1 MRSPGRS
8 AGRLVHLA
16 RDRAQR
22 ARQRVRTGLTWPTGR
37 TCCAASAAALET
49 DARLAAY
56 VTDRLSEGWTPEQ
69 IAGRLRLGI
78 EPGLRAV
85 CAETIYGW
93 IYRAGQ
99 KTERL
104 WRFLTRHHARRRK
117 RHGRASRDTIAE
129 KTHISQRAG
138 DADARETVGHW
149 EADLVIC
156 KRSRPVLVLHERKTR
171 ITLMTR
177 LAGKTAAETI
187 AAMTATFRRLDPR
200 MRGSVTFDNDTCFA
214 RHMLLRG
221 MLSATTYFCDAY
233 ASWQKGGV
241 ENANGRIRRWLPRG
255 TDLDEIGEQ
264 DIQEIAMTINPLP
277 GRGFME
283 TSRRSPRA
291 NASDTDPPS
300 RRSCLSLAGMWKSG
314 LLDPLRFVLE
324 STGWCQTNA
333 NSSQLPTVS
342 TNLPGTPGDHRP
354 LHRRRRSTR
363 SDGYCCV
370 CVGPDGLRFVA
381 AGCSPSSGD
390 KPDKEESAGGFRFY
404 GDCGSD
410 LGRSMP

>member
-1 MRSPGRS
+1 MSEYS
-8 AGRLVHLA
+8 HLTA
-16 RDRAQR
+16 EERDRLAGLMADGLSLRSIAKALGR
-22 ARQRVRTGLTWPTGR
+22 AASTISRELRRNALDSGAYRPHVADGAYMLRRQRTAT
-37 TCCAASAAALET
+37 LET

-78 EPGLRAV
+78 EAGLRAV
-85 CAETIYGW
+85 RAETIYGW

-104 WRFLTRHHARRRK
+104 WRFLTRHHTRRRK

-156 KRSRPVLVLHERKTR
+156 KRSRPVLVMHERKTR
-171 ITLMTR
+171 ITLMAR

-187 AAMTATFRRLDPR
+187 AALTATLRRLDPK

-233 ASWQKGGV
+233 ASWQKGGI

-255 TDLDEIGEQ
+255 TDLDEISED
-264 DIQEIAMTINPLP
+264 DIQEIAMTINLTPRKCL
-277 GRGFME
+277 GY
-283 TSRRSPRA
+283 RSPVEA
-291 NASDTDPPS
+291 F
-300 RRSCLSLAGMWKSG
+300 LS
-314 LLDPLRFVLE
+314 E
-324 STGWCQTNA
+324 
-333 NSSQLPTVS
+333 
-342 TNLPGTPGDHRP
+342 
-354 LHRRRRSTR
+354 
-363 SDGYCCV
+363 
-370 CVGPDGLRFVA
+370 
-381 AGCSPSSGD
+381 
-390 KPDKEESAGGFRFY
+390 
-404 GDCGSD
+404 
-410 LGRSMP
+410 LGRDVEIRFA